1 MPVQKL
7 LKTSAHVVAEF
18 EGLCIAAGLN
28 AVTGD
33 EGSGKTRLLSLLSE
47 SHSDAF
53 WLDLKLPGCNSQT
66 PLDVWAHWRHQC
78 PHWNEALCLDLC
90 EALGMRVHVA
100 KRLDM
105 LSAGSRRKVGLLALL
120 ASGSMITCLDQPFA
134 ALDQELRR
142 TLRQELHALLKQL
155 SIPMILIS
163 HDQEDVNLF
172 GEEVISIKN
181 GKTI

>member
-33 EGSGKTRLLSLLSE
+33 EGSGKTHLLSLLSE

-134 ALDQELRR
+134 ALDQ
-142 TLRQELHALLKQL
+142 A
-155 SIPMILIS
+155 SISVLCEFLNDMADNKSRAWLIADYEADTRLQWSNLIS
-163 HDQEDVNLF
+163 LDHV
-172 GEEVISIKN
+172 
-181 GKTI
+181 

>member
-47 SHSDAF
+47 THSDAF
-53 WLDLKLPGCNSQT
+53 WLDLKLPGCNSQK

-134 ALDQELRR
+134 ALDQ
-142 TLRQELHALLKQL
+142 A
-155 SIPMILIS
+155 SISVLCEFLNDMADNKSRAWLIADYEADTRLQWSNLIS
-163 HDQEDVNLF
+163 LDHV
-172 GEEVISIKN
+172 
-181 GKTI
+181 

>member
-7 LKTSAHVVAEF
+7 LKTSAHVIAEF

-47 SHSDAF
+47 TQSDAF

-134 ALDQELRR
+134 ALDQ
-142 TLRQELHALLKQL
+142 A
-155 SIPMILIS
+155 SISVLCEFLNDMADNKSRAWLIADYEADTRLQWSNLIS
-163 HDQEDVNLF
+163 LDHV
-172 GEEVISIKN
+172 
-181 GKTI
+181 

>member
-7 LKTSAHVVAEF
+7 LKTSAQVVADF
-18 EGLCIAAGLN
+18 EGLSIAAGLN

-47 SHSDAF
+47 TQSDAF

-134 ALDQELRR
+134 ALDQ
-142 TLRQELHALLKQL
+142 A
-155 SIPMILIS
+155 SINVLCEFLNDMADNKSRAWLIADYEADTRLQWSNLIS
-163 HDQEDVNLF
+163 LDHV
-172 GEEVISIKN
+172 
-181 GKTI
+181 